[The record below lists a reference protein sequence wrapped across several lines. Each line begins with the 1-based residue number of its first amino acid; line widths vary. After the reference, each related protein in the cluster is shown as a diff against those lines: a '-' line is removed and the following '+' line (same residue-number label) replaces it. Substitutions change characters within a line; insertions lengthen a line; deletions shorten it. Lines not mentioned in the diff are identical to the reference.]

1 MAYATVADL
10 EARLGRTLMGD
21 ERAQASV
28 LLEDAAAMLTAL
40 VSPIDPEDPVQAA
53 NLKTVNC
60 AMVARVILSGAN
72 GAYGV
77 TDSTATMGPFSQHLA
92 FSNPTGDLY
101 ISKAERALLGIGRAV
116 IGAIRPVIE
125 QKTVHHARA

>member
-1 MAYATVADL
+1 MAFATVADL
-10 EARLGRTLMGD
+10 EARLGRTLTGD
-21 ERAQASV
+21 ERTQASV

-40 VSPIDPEDPVQAA
+40 VAIDLDNETQAA

-60 AMVARVILSGAN
+60 AMVSRAMLSGAN

>member
-1 MAYATVADL
+1 MAFATVADL
-10 EARLGRTLMGD
+10 EARLGRTLTED

-40 VSPIDPEDPVQAA
+40 VAIDPDNETQTV
-53 NLKTVNC
+53 NLKSVNS
-60 AMVARVILSGAN
+60 AMVSRAMLSGAN

-77 TDSTATMGPFSQHLA
+77 TDATATMGPFSQRLA

-101 ISKAERALLGIGRAV
+101 VTKAERTLLGIGRAV
-116 IGAIRPVIE
+116 IGSIRPHVDF
-125 QKTVHHARA
+125 KTVHHARA